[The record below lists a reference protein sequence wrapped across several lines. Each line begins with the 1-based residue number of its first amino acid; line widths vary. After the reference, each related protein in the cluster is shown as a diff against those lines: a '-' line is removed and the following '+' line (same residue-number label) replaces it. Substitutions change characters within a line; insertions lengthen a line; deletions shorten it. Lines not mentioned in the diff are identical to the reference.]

1 MLRQT
6 TARRLLSPGFC
17 SSTFTIVVTV
27 IVGVTGIKHIVT
39 IMYISQLNNFAGC
52 YLQWGF
58 APFLSQRW
66 RSMIIAPDT
75 KALWVII
82 WVLVFHNGCGKK
94 TRFRCLTNTPLGGDG
109 GSGEGHNIRIISQSL
124 AFEPL
129 GEHLCLFDSCTTTII
144 IIIPRDSF

>member
-1 MLRQT
+1 MIRQT

-39 IMYISQLNNFAGC
+39 IMYISQLDNFTGC

-75 KALWVII
+75 KTLWVII

-94 TRFRCLTNTPLGGDG
+94 PRFRCLTNTPLGGDG